1 MRLTIIGPV
10 YPFRGGIA
18 HHTTMLMKALTE
30 RNHQVMLISFR
41 RQYPSRLYPGR
52 SDRDPS
58 LEPLRVDAEYILDP
72 IFPWTW
78 LRSAKHITLFTPRA
92 VVIPW
97 WTTFWA
103 PAYWCLGLILRNR
116 EIPVIFLVHNV
127 IPHEA
132 RWWDAWVTRQVF
144 RFGKAFL
151 VQNIRERE
159 RLLGLIPEAL
169 IGVSPHPIYP
179 TFNQVRLT
187 KQEARIK
194 LGLPL
199 DNPVLLFFGIV
210 RPYKGLD
217 QLIEAAALLI
227 QRKIDINLLV
237 AGEFWEEKSAYLDQI
252 RQLSLSSRVS
262 IHDKYIPNE
271 EVGIYFSA
279 ADLFIAPY
287 IGGTQSGAVKL
298 ALGFGLPAIIS
309 DRITDEILINDSRV
323 RIVPTG
329 DPQKLA
335 DAIED
340 SLNNKLSQPDRP
352 STKPHQ
358 SWYEFVEEIE
368 NILSKVA

>member
-1 MRLTIIGPV
+1 MLLTVVGPV

-18 HHTTMLMKALTE
+18 HHTTMLVKALSE
-30 RNHQVMLISFR
+30 RNHQVMLVSFR

-52 SDRDPS
+52 TDRDPS

-72 IFPWTW
+72 IYPWTW
-78 LRSAKHITLFTPRA
+78 LRSAERITLFNPRA

-116 EIPVIFLVHNV
+116 EIPIIFLVHNV

-151 VQNIRERE
+151 VQNNRERE

-179 TFNQVRLT
+179 AFNQARLT
-187 KQEARIK
+187 KQEARSK
-194 LGLPL
+194 LGLPP
-199 DNPVLLFFGIV
+199 DNPLLLFFGIV

-227 QRKIDINLLV
+227 QRKVNINLLV
-237 AGEFWEEKSAYLDQI
+237 AGEFWEKKSAYLDQI
-252 RQLSLSSRVS
+252 QRLSLSSRVS

-309 DRITDEILINDSRV
+309 DRVTDEILINDSRV

-340 SLNNKLSQPDRP
+340 SLNNKLSQPDKP
-352 STKPHQ
+352 STKPQQ
-358 SWYEFVEEIE
+358 SWHDFVEEIE
-368 NILSKVA
+368 NILTKVT

>member
-1 MRLTIIGPV
+1 MLLTVVGPV

-18 HHTTMLMKALTE
+18 HHTTMLVKALSE
-30 RNHQVMLISFR
+30 RNHQVMLVSFR

-52 SDRDPS
+52 TDRDPS

-72 IFPWTW
+72 IYPWTW
-78 LRSAKHITLFTPRA
+78 LRSAERITLFNPRA

-116 EIPVIFLVHNV
+116 EIPIIFLVHNV

-151 VQNIRERE
+151 VQNNRERE

-179 TFNQVRLT
+179 AFNQARLT
-187 KQEARIK
+187 KQEARSK
-194 LGLPL
+194 LGVPP
-199 DNPVLLFFGIV
+199 DNPLLLFFGIV

-227 QRKIDINLLV
+227 QRKININLLV
-237 AGEFWEEKSAYLDQI
+237 AGEFWEKKSAYLDQI
-252 RQLSLSSRVS
+252 QRLSLSSRVS

-309 DRITDEILINDSRV
+309 DRVTDEILINDSRV

-340 SLNNKLSQPDRP
+340 SLNNKLSQPDKP
-352 STKPHQ
+352 STKPQQ
-358 SWYEFVEEIE
+358 SWHDFVEEIE
-368 NILSKVA
+368 NILTKVT

>member
-1 MRLTIIGPV
+1 MLLTVVGPV

-18 HHTTMLMKALTE
+18 HHTTMLVKALSE
-30 RNHQVMLISFR
+30 RNHQVMLVSFR

-52 SDRDPS
+52 TDRDPS

-72 IFPWTW
+72 IYPWTW
-78 LRSAKHITLFTPRA
+78 LRSAERITLFNPRA

-116 EIPVIFLVHNV
+116 EIPIIFLVHNV

-151 VQNIRERE
+151 VQNNRERE

-179 TFNQVRLT
+179 AFNQAHLT
-187 KQEARIK
+187 KQEARSK
-194 LGLPL
+194 LGLPP
-199 DNPVLLFFGIV
+199 DNPLLLFFGIV

-227 QRKIDINLLV
+227 QRKININLLV
-237 AGEFWEEKSAYLDQI
+237 AGEFWEKKSAYLDQI
-252 RQLSLSSRVS
+252 QRLSLSSRVS

-309 DRITDEILINDSRV
+309 DRVTDEILINDSRV

-340 SLNNKLSQPDRP
+340 SLNNKLSQPDKP
-352 STKPHQ
+352 STKPQQ
-358 SWYEFVEEIE
+358 SWHDFVEEIE
-368 NILSKVA
+368 NILTKVT